1 MKKSKGHLRLV
12 SNTSKTLLSYEAF
25 PELLMDCLK
34 AIIASL
40 EEKDTY
46 THGHSVRVAEYS
58 VILAKELQLSQ
69 REVQEIELAGLLH
82 DIGKIGIPDSVLL
95 KSSRLSRAEF
105 EIMKSHPARS
115 GKILAAIGPLDSI
128 VPAIRNHHER
138 YDGQGYPDGLKGEEI
153 PLFARIIFIADT
165 YDAMTST
172 RPYRL
177 ALEREAAFRELRKY
191 AGTQFDPTLVETFI
205 LAISRR
211 QQAAESEDEEITLAA

>member
-1 MKKSKGHLRLV
+1 MKKSKGHLVLVAESSAEQPRL
-12 SNTSKTLLSYEAF
+12 EAF
-25 PELLMDCLK
+25 PELLMECLK
-34 AIIASL
+34 AVVASL

-58 VILAKELQLSQ
+58 VMLAKELQLSS
-69 REVQEIELAGLLH
+69 REIQEIELAGLLH

-95 KSSRLSRAEF
+95 KSSRLNRAEF

-115 GKILAAIGPLDSI
+115 GKILAAIGPLDAI

-138 YDGQGYPDGLKGEEI
+138 FDGQGYPDGLSGVGI

-177 ALEREAAFRELRKY
+177 ALEREAAFRELRKF
-191 AGTQFDPTLVETFI
+191 AGTQFDPQLVETFI

-211 QQAAESEDEEITLAA
+211 QLTAETNEEEIDLAA